1 MAQAAKSAEK
11 VLKSE
16 ANKKPAFLPMILII
30 FAAKKENTA
39 MPTIIKE
46 VGTVCNALTGLKVL
60 PIIPLKKTLIGAG
73 VKLKI

>member
-1 MAQAAKSAEK
+1 
-11 VLKSE
+11 
-16 ANKKPAFLPMILII
+16 MILII